1 MKLIK
6 KELTLDE
13 KIIAF
18 ILRKFIVLLFSI
30 QRHMSWFRL
39 HNYQDDEPAIYALWH
54 AHQCS
59 IFGLKNRKNTNVLIS
74 RSMDG
79 EIIDAG
85 AKYFGFKTIRGSQNR
100 AILDKGGVSSTIEM
114 MEALERGENV
124 AVMVDGPNGPAKK
137 AKKGIIALAKHTG
150 APIIPMNWYSP
161 SKHMIKLPTWDK
173 LQFPVGIVKIANCY
187 SEPIYV
193 PKDATP
199 EQEKEILLQ
208 IENALNKLDE
218 NAPKIYL
225 ELWGKDK
232 WTKEIENQ

>member
-1 MKLIK
+1 
-6 KELTLDE
+6 
-13 KIIAF
+13 
-18 ILRKFIVLLFSI
+18 
-30 QRHMSWFRL
+30 
-39 HNYQDDEPAIYALWH
+39 
-54 AHQCS
+54 
-59 IFGLKNRKNTNVLIS
+59 
-74 RSMDG
+74 
-79 EIIDAG
+79 
-85 AKYFGFKTIRGSQNR
+85 
-100 AILDKGGVSSTIEM
+100 
-114 MEALERGENV
+114 
-124 AVMVDGPNGPAKK
+124 MVDGPNGTAKK

-161 SKHMIKLPTWDK
+161 SKHMVKLPTWDK

-208 IENALNKLDE
+208 IEKALNKLDE